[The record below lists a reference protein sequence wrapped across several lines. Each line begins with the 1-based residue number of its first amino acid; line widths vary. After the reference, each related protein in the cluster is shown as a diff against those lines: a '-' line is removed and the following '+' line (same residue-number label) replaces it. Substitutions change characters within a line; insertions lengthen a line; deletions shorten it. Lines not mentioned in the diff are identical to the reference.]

1 MIEDDEDPIAG
12 DIQEM
17 SLRSEAHQREA
28 GGLKC
33 LRELKRA
40 PNHPS
45 DVLVIINL
53 PESLVRTAD
62 QDTKG
67 ALRGLRS

>member
-1 MIEDDEDPIAG
+1 MIEDDEDPVAG

-17 SLRSEAHQREA
+17 SLRSEACQREA
-28 GGLKC
+28 GGTECLK
-33 LRELKRA
+33 ELKRT

-53 PESLVRTAD
+53 LESLVRTAD

-67 ALRGLRS
+67 ALRRLRS